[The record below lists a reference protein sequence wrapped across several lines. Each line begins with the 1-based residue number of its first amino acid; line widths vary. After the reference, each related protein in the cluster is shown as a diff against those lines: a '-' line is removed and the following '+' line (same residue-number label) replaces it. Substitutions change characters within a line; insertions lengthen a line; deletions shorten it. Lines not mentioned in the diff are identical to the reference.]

1 MERHFMKIRNRGIV
15 AAFATVATAALLC
28 VGVAPVQAAT
38 QTVTIWSGSKTA
50 ADSPIYSAL
59 VAFGKKNGINV
70 NIVVKPTAMRE
81 AFIAAVPTG
90 KGPDLMIGAHDWTG
104 QLVGAGVVAPVA
116 LGAATSKFSAG
127 AKAGLSVAGKLYGVP
142 TWTENIALLWNKRDS
157 SDPKGLTFEQL
168 LDSKAGLTIG
178 FDSVKGD
185 PYHFSAIAS
194 SFGNTLFTRKNGD
207 WTKTLG
213 YGGAGAA
220 GYANFLATEGKK
232 INRATDG
239 WDKLACALQSGHYVL
254 SGPWMYNHAQDTIS
268 GCSSAALTKDQIGVA
283 VIPSLGGSP
292 VHQFSGVYGVWKS
305 VKVAGKPNA
314 LAVGKVLNYIAS
326 ADAQLQ
332 FYKSGN
338 VIPANTDALAKV
350 SDAGL
355 KGFGVAGQGAYA
367 MPSYVFM
374 DTVWD
379 KIGRAEAALV
389 SGNYTGSATAFL
401 QKAVAAAQA
410 LIDGN

>member
-1 MERHFMKIRNRGIV
+1 MKIRNRGIV
-15 AAFATVATAALLC
+15 AAFATVATAALLS

-50 ADSPIYSAL
+50 ADNPINNAL

-70 NIVVKPTAMRE
+70 NIVLKPTAMRE

-104 QLVGAGVVAPVA
+104 QLVGAGVVAPVT
-116 LGAATSKFSAG
+116 LGAASSKFSVG
-127 AKAGLSVAGKLYGVP
+127 AKAGLSVKGKLYGVP
-142 TWTENIALLWNKRDS
+142 TWTENIALLWNKRDGV
-157 SDPKGLTFEQL
+157 DPKGLTFQQL
-168 LDSKAGLTIG
+168 LDSKSGLAIPH
-178 FDSVKGD
+178 DKVNGD
-185 PYHFSAIAS
+185 PYHFSSVAS
-194 SFGNTLFTRKNGD
+194 SFGNTLFTRTNGD
-207 WTKTLG
+207 WTKTIG

-220 GYANFLATEGKK
+220 GYANFLTTEGKK
-232 INRATDG
+232 IVRPADG
-239 WDKLACALQSGHYVL
+239 WDKTACALQSGNYVI
-254 SGPWMYNHAQDTIS
+254 SGPWMYNHGQDTIS
-268 GCSSAALTKDQIGVA
+268 GCASKALTKAEIGVA
-283 VIPSLGGSP
+283 LIPSAGGSP

-305 VKVAGKPNA
+305 VKVAGKANA

-326 ADAQLQ
+326 AEAQLA
-332 FYKSGN
+332 FYKAGN
-338 VIPANTDALAKV
+338 VIPANTDAVAKV

-355 KGFGVAGQGAYA
+355 KGFGQAGQGAYP

-379 KIGRAEAALV
+379 KIGKAEAALL

-401 QKAVAAAQA
+401 QKSVATAQT
-410 LIDGN
+410 LIDGK

>member
-1 MERHFMKIRNRGIV
+1 LERHFMKIRNRGIV

-50 ADSPIYSAL
+50 ADNPINASV

-70 NIVVKPTAMRE
+70 NIVLKPTAMRE

-104 QLVGAGVVAPVA
+104 QLVGAGVVAPVT
-116 LGAATSKFSAG
+116 LGAASSKFSAG
-127 AKAGLSVAGKLYGVP
+127 AKAGLSVGGKLYGVP
-142 TWTENIALLWNKRDS
+142 TWTENIALLWNKRDGV
-157 SDPKGLTFEQL
+157 DPKGQTFQQL
-168 LDSKAGLTIG
+168 LDSKSGLAIPH
-178 FDSVKGD
+178 DKVNGD
-185 PYHFSAIAS
+185 PYHFSSIAS
-194 SFGNTLFTRKNGD
+194 SFGNTLFTRNNGD
-207 WTKTLG
+207 WTKTIG

-220 GYANFLATEGKK
+220 GYANFLSTQGKK
-232 INRATDG
+232 IITPADG
-239 WDKLACALQSGHYVL
+239 WDKTACALQSGNYVI
-254 SGPWMYNHAQDTIS
+254 SGPWMYNHGQDTIS
-268 GCSSAALTKDQIGVA
+268 GCSSKALTKAEIGVA

-305 VKVAGKPNA
+305 VKVAGKANA

-326 ADAQLQ
+326 ADAQLA

-379 KIGRAEAALV
+379 KIGKAEAALI
-389 SGNYTGSATAFL
+389 SGNYTGSATSFL
-401 QKAVAAAQA
+401 QKAVAVAQS
-410 LIDGN
+410 LIDGK

>member
-1 MERHFMKIRNRGIV
+1 LERHFMKIRNRGIV
-15 AAFATVATAALLC
+15 AAFATVATAALLS

-38 QTVTIWSGSKTA
+38 QTVTIWSGAKTA
-50 ADSPIYSAL
+50 ADNPINASL

-70 NIVVKPTAMRE
+70 NIVLKPTGLRE

-104 QLVGAGVVAPVA
+104 QLVGAGTVAPVT
-116 LGAATSKFSAG
+116 LGAAAAKFSTG
-127 AKAGLSVAGKLYGVP
+127 AKAGLSVGGKLYGVP
-142 TWTENIALLWNKRDS
+142 TWTENIALLWNKRDGV
-157 SDPKGLTFEQL
+157 DPKGKTFQQL
-168 LDSKAGLTIG
+168 LDSKSGLAIPHDVT
-178 FDSVKGD
+178 KGD
-185 PYHFSAIAS
+185 PYHFSSIAS
-194 SFGNTLFTRKNGD
+194 SFGNTLFTRNNGD
-207 WTKTLG
+207 WTKTIG

-220 GYANFLATEGKK
+220 GYANFLATQGKK
-232 INRATDG
+232 IIMPADG
-239 WDKLACALQSGHYVL
+239 WDKTACALQSGNYVI
-254 SGPWMYNHAQDTIS
+254 SGPWMYNHGQDTIS
-268 GCSSAALTKDQIGVA
+268 GCSSAALTKAQIGVA

-305 VKVAGKPNA
+305 VKVAGKANA

-326 ADAQLQ
+326 ADAQLG
-332 FYKSGN
+332 FYKAGN

-379 KIGRAEAALV
+379 KIGRAEAALI

-401 QKAVAAAQA
+401 QKAVAAAQS
-410 LIDGN
+410 LIDGK